1 MTLPALKSVVVTG
14 DLDPVV
20 SVAITGDA
28 TDEAS
33 AKNLADVV
41 RGLVAMV
48 SMQGGQKPELKQ
60 LASAVSVTTDA
71 QFDISGR
78 PKSIFSI
85 WKKMQAKNVPFEE
98 IYDVLAV
105 RIVFEP
111 VPGIPEKTQCWNIYS
126 IITDSYLP
134 KPDRLRDWVS
144 RPKPNGY
151 EALHVTVMGPEGQW
165 VEVQIQKQTDG

>member
-1 MTLPALKSVVVTG
+1 MRKFHAKLKHSEKKNISLINKFSLPIIEKLTEAGLK
-14 DLDPVV
+14 
-20 SVAITGDA
+20 
-28 TDEAS
+28 
-33 AKNLADVV
+33 
-41 RGLVAMV
+41 
-48 SMQGGQKPELKQ
+48 
-60 LASAVSVTTDA
+60 
-71 QFDISGR
+71 FDISGR

-111 VPGIPEKTQCWNIYS
+111 VAGIPEKTQCWNIYS

-151 EALHVTVMGPEGQW
+151 EALHVTVMGPEG
-165 VEVQIQKQTDG
+165 TMG